1 MSERLFGRIFGRA
14 TSAVS
19 AAVEPVLDER
29 AELAQMVDR
38 ADAQVEAAAGTL
50 PADAVVLA
58 RRVTDR
64 LRVVLAR
71 DEIRT
76 EVRVAVRGMAG
87 DYLPT
92 SVSRHLAVVRHDH
105 DDAHDAR
112 LVDQLE
118 VLYGAAEELVEAVV
132 DDDLRALEA
141 QGIFLETRFT
151 GSDL

>member
-105 DDAHDAR
+105 DHAHDAR

-118 VLYGAAEELVEAVV
+118 VLHGAAEELVEAVV